1 MAAGHLSSIEDTA
14 LTHCGRVRRYK
25 KNTAGIRS
33 VVERGAPGLEL
44 ARGRTEPIIA
54 RLPSAVTAFVG
65 RTLKGPVQRP
75 VAVASFAEFQQ
86 VFGGLWQPST
96 VSYAVEQFFEHG
108 GGRAIIVR
116 VANGARPPTITLP
129 AGAGALRLAGVN
141 PGSREYLRA
150 SVDYDG
156 IPEGD
161 TERFNLVI
169 QRVRS
174 ATSELIEDQ
183 EIFRRAS
190 LRPDSGRCL
199 ADLLLQSRLARALEL
214 LPAQRPDRSAGPGR
228 SAIGYAFSNAD
239 GDDGGPLTDY
249 DIIGSAAAVTGLFA
263 LSAADCFNFLC
274 IPPLSREHDVGLG
287 ALLVAAR
294 YCRERHAMLIVDPPA
309 SWTTARAALDGMRTW
324 PFRSDNAV
332 MYYPRVQTLDRLRG
346 RLETFASCGAVA
358 GMLARADEI
367 SPLWSAVDSE
377 EVTLRPGTQPAV
389 GVSDADRLRLAQV
402 GINTLSVP
410 RTASGSGVRVD
421 ARTLAAGGSG
431 FTDWKYLSARRL
443 GLWVAASVERGTRW
457 VLLEQN
463 GPATWARA
471 RSLVDTFLEVLAE
484 QGAFVGEN
492 ASDRYF
498 VICDE
503 RVNRPDIIA
512 DGRVNLL
519 FGFATRRPGEFDA
532 WLVTHHPA
540 ASRVR
545 PVSVNRL
552 ATSRQRVGWEIETAI
567 LKKMDYR

>member
-1 MAAGHLSSIEDTA
+1 
-14 LTHCGRVRRYK
+14 
-25 KNTAGIRS
+25 
-33 VVERGAPGLEL
+33 VVERGAPSLEL
-44 ARGRTEPIIA
+44 ARSRTEPIIA

-75 VAVASFAEFQQ
+75 VTIASFAEFQH

-96 VSYAVEQFFEHG
+96 LSYAVEQFFDHG

-116 VANGARPPTITLP
+116 VVNGARPPTITLP
-129 AGAGALRLAGVN
+129 AGSGALRLAGVN

-161 TERFNLVI
+161 TDRFNLVI

-174 ATSELIEDQ
+174 AGSELVEDQ

-199 ADLLLQSRLARALEL
+199 ADLLLHSSLARVVEP
-214 LPAQRPDRSAGPGR
+214 LPAQRPNRSAGPGG

-239 GDDGGPLTDY
+239 GDDGGALTDY
-249 DIIGSAAAVTGLFA
+249 DIIGSAAAGTGTFA
-263 LSAADCFNFLC
+263 LRAADGFNFLC
-274 IPPLSREHDVGLG
+274 IPPLSREQDVGLS

-309 SWTTARAALDGMRTW
+309 SWTTPRAALEGMRTW

-332 MYYPRVQTLDRLRG
+332 MYYPRVQALDRLRG

-358 GMLARADEI
+358 GMLARSDEI
-367 SPLWSAVDSE
+367 YPLWSAAERE
-377 EVTLRPGTQPAV
+377 ELAPRPGMQPAIA
-389 GVSDADRLRLAQV
+389 VSDADRLRLAQV
-402 GINTLSVP
+402 GINTLSTS
-410 RTASGSGVRVD
+410 RAGSGARVD
-421 ARTLAAGGSG
+421 SRTLAAGGSG
-431 FTDWKYLSARRL
+431 LTDWKYLAARRL
-443 GLWVAASVERGTRW
+443 GLWVAASIERGTRW

-463 GPATWARA
+463 GPAVWARA
-471 RSLVDTFLEVLAE
+471 RSLVETFLEVLAE
-484 QGAFVGEN
+484 QGAFTG
-492 ASDRYF
+492 AQDGGRYF

-503 RVNRPDIIA
+503 RVNRPDTVA

-519 FGFATRRPGEFDA
+519 FGFASSRPGEFDA

-552 ATSRQRVGWEIETAI
+552 ATSRQRVEWEIETTI

>member
-1 MAAGHLSSIEDTA
+1 M
-14 LTHCGRVRRYK
+14 
-25 KNTAGIRS
+25 
-33 VVERGAPGLEL
+33 VERGAPTLEL
-44 ARGRTEPIIA
+44 ARSRIEPIIA

-86 VFGGLWQPST
+86 VFGGLWQPAT
-96 VSYAVEQFFEHG
+96 VSYAVEQFFDHG
-108 GGRAIIVR
+108 GGRAVIVR

-129 AGAGALRLAGVN
+129 AGGGVLRLAGVN

-161 TERFNLVI
+161 TERFNLVV

-174 ATSELIEDQ
+174 SGSELVEDQ

-190 LRPDSGRCL
+190 LRADSGRGL
-199 ADLLLQSRLARALEL
+199 ADLLLQSRLVRAVEP
-214 LPAQRPDRSAGPGR
+214 LPAQRPDRSAGPGG
-228 SAIGYAFSNAD
+228 SAIGYASSNAD

-249 DIIGSAAAVTGLFA
+249 DIIGSAAAGTGLFA
-263 LSAADCFNFLC
+263 LNAADACNFLC
-274 IPPLSREHDVGLG
+274 IPPLSREHDLGLS

-294 YCRERHAMLIVDPPA
+294 YCREHHAMLLVDPPA
-309 SWTTARAALDGMRTW
+309 SWTTARAALDGMRAW

-332 MYYPRVQTLDRLRG
+332 MHYPRIQALDRLRG

-358 GMLARADEI
+358 GLLARSDETR
-367 SPLWSAVDSE
+367 PLWSAAESE
-377 EVTLRPGTQPAV
+377 ELTLRPGMQPAV
-389 GVSDADRLRLAQV
+389 AVTDGDRLRLAQA
-402 GINTLSVP
+402 GINTLSAP
-410 RTASGSGVRVD
+410 RAGGGMRTQ

-431 FTDWKYLSARRL
+431 LTDWKYLAARRL
-443 GLWVAASVERGTRW
+443 GLWVATSIERGTRW

-463 GPATWARA
+463 GPAVWASA
-471 RSLVDTFLEVLAE
+471 RSLVETFLEVLAE
-484 QGAFVGEN
+484 QGAFAG
-492 ASDRYF
+492 AAGGDRYF

-503 RVNRPDIIA
+503 RVNRPDTIA
-512 DGRVNLL
+512 DGRLNLL
-519 FGFATRRPGEFDA
+519 FGFATSRPGEFDA

-552 ATSRQRVGWEIETAI
+552 ATSRQRVEWEIETTI

>member
-1 MAAGHLSSIEDTA
+1 M
-14 LTHCGRVRRYK
+14 
-25 KNTAGIRS
+25 
-33 VVERGAPGLEL
+33 VERGAPGLEL
-44 ARGRTEPIIA
+44 ARGLTEPVIA
-54 RLPSAVTAFVG
+54 RLPSAVTAFIG
-65 RTLKGPVQRP
+65 RTLKGPVQRA
-75 VAVASFAEFQQ
+75 VTVASFAEFQQ

-96 VSYAVEQFFEHG
+96 LSYAVEQFFEHG

-116 VANGARPPTITLP
+116 VANGARPPSIRLP
-129 AGAGALRLAGVN
+129 AGAGALRLQGVN

-161 TERFNLVI
+161 TDRFNLVI
-169 QRVRS
+169 HRVRS
-174 ATSELIEDQ
+174 AGSELIEDQ

-199 ADLLLQSRLARALEL
+199 SELLLQSRLARAVEP
-214 LPAQRPDRSAGPGR
+214 LPAQRPDRSAGPGG

-249 DIIGSAAAVTGLFA
+249 DIIGSAAAGTGIFA
-263 LSAADCFNFLC
+263 LRAADGFNFLC
-274 IPPLSREHDVGLG
+274 IPPLARDHDVGLS

-309 SWTTARAALDGMRTW
+309 SWSTPRTALDAMRVW
-324 PFRSDNAV
+324 PFRSDNAL
-332 MYYPRVQTLDRLRG
+332 MFYPRVQALDRLRG

-358 GMLARADEI
+358 GMLARADETC
-367 SPLWSAVDSE
+367 PLWSAQASE
-377 EVTLRPGTQPAV
+377 EIALRPGMQPVVPV
-389 GVSDADRLRLAQV
+389 GDADRIRLAQV

-410 RTASGSGVRVD
+410 RSAPGGGGLRVD

-431 FTDWKYLSARRL
+431 FTDWRYLAARRL
-443 GLWVAASVERGTRW
+443 GLWVATSIERGTRW

-471 RSLVDTFLEVLAE
+471 RSLVDTFLEVLME
-484 QGAFVGEN
+484 QGAFAGPDTG
-492 ASDRYF
+492 DRYF

-503 RVNRPDIIA
+503 RVNRPDTVA

-519 FGFATRRPGEFDA
+519 FGFATARPGEFDA

-545 PVSVNRL
+545 PVNVNRL
-552 ATSRQRVGWEIETAI
+552 ATSRQRVEWEIETAI

>member
-1 MAAGHLSSIEDTA
+1 ML
-14 LTHCGRVRRYK
+14 
-25 KNTAGIRS
+25 
-33 VVERGAPGLEL
+33 ERGAPTLEL
-44 ARGRTEPIIA
+44 ARSRTEPIIA

-65 RTLKGPVQRP
+65 RALKGPVQRP

-96 VSYAVEQFFEHG
+96 LSYAVEQFFEHG

-116 VANGARPPTITLP
+116 VANGARPPTVTLP
-129 AGAGALRLAGVN
+129 AGGGGVLRLTGVN

-161 TERFNLVI
+161 TDRFNLVV

-174 ATSELIEDQ
+174 AGSELVEDQ
-183 EIFRRAS
+183 EIFRRVS
-190 LRPDSGRCL
+190 LRADSGRGL
-199 ADLLLQSRLARALEL
+199 ADLLLQSRLVRAVEPF
-214 LPAQRPDRSAGPGR
+214 PAQRPDRSAGPGG
-228 SAIGYAFSNAD
+228 SAIGYAASNAD

-249 DIIGSAAAVTGLFA
+249 DIIGSAAAGTGLFA
-263 LSAADCFNFLC
+263 LTAADGFNFLC
-274 IPPLSREHDVGLG
+274 IPPLSREHDVGLS

-294 YCRERHAMLIVDPPA
+294 YCREHHAMLLVDPPA

-332 MYYPRVQTLDRLRG
+332 MHYPRIQTLDRLRG
-346 RLETFASCGAVA
+346 RLETFASCGVVA
-358 GMLARADEI
+358 GMLARSDGI
-367 SPLWSAVDSE
+367 RPLWSAVQSQE
-377 EVTLRPGTQPAV
+377 LTLRPGMQPAV
-389 GVSDADRLRLAQV
+389 TVTDGDRLRLAQV

-410 RTASGSGVRVD
+410 HAGGGMRVP

-431 FTDWKYLSARRL
+431 LTDWKYLAARRL
-443 GLWVAASVERGTRW
+443 GLWVAASIERGTRW
-457 VLLEQN
+457 LLLEQN
-463 GPATWARA
+463 GPAAWASA
-471 RSLVDTFLEVLAE
+471 RSLVGTFLEVLAE
-484 QGAFVGEN
+484 QGAFAG
-492 ASDRYF
+492 ADDGDRYF

-512 DGRVNLL
+512 DGRFNLL
-519 FGFATRRPGEFDA
+519 FGFATSRPGEFDA

-552 ATSRQRVGWEIETAI
+552 ATSRQRVEWEIETTI

>member
-1 MAAGHLSSIEDTA
+1 
-14 LTHCGRVRRYK
+14 
-25 KNTAGIRS
+25 

-44 ARGRTEPIIA
+44 ARGLTEPIIA
-54 RLPSAVTAFVG
+54 RLPSAVTAFIG

-75 VAVASFAEFQQ
+75 VTVASFAEFQQ

-96 VSYAVEQFFEHG
+96 LSYAVEQFFDHG

-116 VANGARPPTITLP
+116 VANGARPPTIKLP

-161 TERFNLVI
+161 TDRFNLVV

-174 ATSELIEDQ
+174 AGSELIEDQ

-199 ADLLLQSRLARALEL
+199 TDLLLQSRLARVVEP
-214 LPAQRPDRSAGPGR
+214 LPAQRPDRSAGPGG
-228 SAIGYAFSNAD
+228 SAIGYAFSNVD

-249 DIIGSAAAVTGLFA
+249 DIIGSAAASTGLFA
-263 LSAADCFNFLC
+263 LSAADGFNFLC
-274 IPPLSREHDVGLG
+274 IPPLARDHDVGLS

-294 YCRERHAMLIVDPPA
+294 YCREHHAILIVDPPA
-309 SWTTARAALDGMRTW
+309 SWTTPRAALDGMRIW

-332 MYYPRVQTLDRLRG
+332 MYYPRVQALDRLRG

-358 GMLARADEI
+358 GMLARSDDVCA
-367 SPLWSAVDSE
+367 LWSAPGSE
-377 EVTLRPGTQPAV
+377 EATLRPGMQPAV
-389 GVSDADRLRLAQV
+389 SVSDADRLRLAQV

-410 RTASGSGVRVD
+410 RTAAGGGGVRVD
-421 ARTLAAGGSG
+421 ARTLATRGSG
-431 FTDWKYLSARRL
+431 FTDWRYLGARRL

-471 RSLVDTFLEVLAE
+471 RSLVATFLEVLAE
-484 QGAFVGEN
+484 QGAF
-492 ASDRYF
+492 ASPDAGDPYF

-503 RVNRPDIIA
+503 RVNRPDTIA

-519 FGFATRRPGEFDA
+519 FGFATSRPGEFDA

-552 ATSRQRVGWEIETAI
+552 ATSRQRVEWEIETAI

>member
-1 MAAGHLSSIEDTA
+1 
-14 LTHCGRVRRYK
+14 
-25 KNTAGIRS
+25 
-33 VVERGAPGLEL
+33 VVERGAPGLTL
-44 ARGRTEPIIA
+44 APSRTEPIIA

-65 RTLKGPVQRP
+65 RTLKGPVHRP
-75 VAVASFAEFQQ
+75 VTVASFAEFQQ

-96 VSYAVEQFFEHG
+96 LSYAVEQFFDHG

-129 AGAGALRLAGVN
+129 AGAGTLRLAGVN

-161 TERFNLVI
+161 GDRFNLVI

-174 ATSELIEDQ
+174 AGSELIEDQ

-199 ADLLLQSRLARALEL
+199 TDLLLQSRLARVIGP
-214 LPAQRPDRSAGPGR
+214 LPAQRPDRSAGPGG

-249 DIIGSAAAVTGLFA
+249 DIIGSAAAATGLFA
-263 LSAADCFNFLC
+263 LSAADAFNLLC
-274 IPPLSREHDVGLG
+274 IPPLARDRDVGLS

-294 YCRERHAMLIVDPPA
+294 YCRERHALLIVDPPA
-309 SWTTARAALDGMRTW
+309 SWATARAALEGMRTW

-332 MYYPRVQTLDRLRG
+332 MYYPRVQAVDRLRG
-346 RLETFASCGAVA
+346 RVETFASCGAVA
-358 GMLARADEI
+358 GLLARTDETR
-367 SPLWSAVDSE
+367 PLWASGESE
-377 EVTLRPGTQPAV
+377 EATLRPGMQPAV
-389 GVSDADRLRLAQV
+389 PVCDADRLRLAQV
-402 GINTLSVP
+402 GINTLPVP
-410 RTASGSGVRVD
+410 RAAAGGGAMRVE

-431 FTDWKYLSARRL
+431 FTTDWKYLAARRL
-443 GLWVAASVERGTRW
+443 SLWVATSVERGTRW

-484 QGAFVGEN
+484 QGAFSGAE
-492 ASDRYF
+492 AGDRYF

-503 RVNRPDIIA
+503 RVNRPDTIA

-519 FGFATRRPGEFDA
+519 FGFASSRPGEFDA

-552 ATSRQRVGWEIETAI
+552 ATSRQRVEWEIETAI
-567 LKKMDYR
+567 LKKMEFR